1 MLPMLH
7 TQHRYYTTEL
17 ATTHQHLG
25 RLYKRLAKIERQF
38 NNGEADKLNRKDK
51 KKLKWTQMV
60 TEQSVQKLEVQ
71 QLDLEHYLRQCNEM
85 TAVYQPSVYH
95 LPATPWTAH
104 LPTSP
109 WSVAPFSPYSPIAPN
124 PWTSARPQQ
133 APQYWDLSM
142 LREDRRQSSPY
153 TSSTD
158 SGFYE
163 ATQSYAQ
170 SAFAIGEEGVPAPDH
185 VFAHEIMAAAGA
197 MPSVSVARSEKSNS
211 SESKDEVPE
220 LPSAVSNTAAEL
232 DAIAEGI
239 ADMACLLRRR
249 RHSENALQVLDS
261 RLEVQHQRGE
271 SMGPIPYERA
281 GSVA

>member
-17 ATTHQHLG
+17 AATHQHLG
-25 RLYKRLAKIERQF
+25 KLYKKLAKIERQF

-71 QLDLEHYLRQCNEM
+71 QLNLETYLRQCNEM
-85 TAVYQPSVYH
+85 TQYISQAS
-95 LPATPWTAH
+95 
-104 LPTSP
+104 
-109 WSVAPFSPYSPIAPN
+109 PFSPYSPVAPN
-124 PWTSARPQQ
+124 PWTSAGPQQ

-142 LREDRRQSSPY
+142 LRENRRQSSPY

-170 SAFAIGEEGVPAPDH
+170 SAFAVGEEVVPAPDH

-197 MPSVSVARSEKSNS
+197 MPSISVARSEKSNS

-249 RHSENALQVLDS
+249 RHSENAPQVLDS
-261 RLEVQHQRGE
+261 RFGVQHQRGV
-271 SMGPIPYERA
+271 SMGPVPYERA